1 MLAENKNEGRKNR
14 QYLLPKINKLTI
26 GSLRY
31 TDVSYDVC
39 STVVSN
45 LLFNFNA
52 FVLFN
57 LFIFLFSKNSDLFI
71 QTKNVCTLIINL
83 KDFPL
88 SADN

>member
-39 STVVSN
+39 GTVVSN

-57 LFIFLFSKNSDLFI
+57 LFIFQFSKNSDLFK

-88 SADN
+88 PADN